1 MPAIKGRVGRGETPY
16 GCRGSDTT
24 REGGRVPSGRRRGRR
39 IYITYISNEVAMR
52 PVKVAGYLRYRGIKR
67 PFRNVNIGINRFL
80 NVLKQHGQGI
90 RTSSSPTRRA
100 YLFIKWFYHRG
111 STRVLVLR

>member
-1 MPAIKGRVGRGETPY
+1 MPAIKGRVGGGETPY

-24 REGGRVPSGRRRGRR
+24 REGGRVPSGRRR

-52 PVKVAGYLRYRGIKR
+52 PVKVYLRYRGIKR
-67 PFRNVNIGINRFL
+67 PFKNVNIGINRFL
-80 NVLKQHGQGI
+80 NVFKLYEQGI
-90 RTSSSPTRRA
+90 RTSSSPTRLA

-111 STRVLVLR
+111 GTRVLVLR